1 VGSFIK
7 TVLVVSFVSI
17 TGEDGLQ
24 VVNIVEN
31 IKQSSSENSV
41 VFCQK

>member
-1 VGSFIK
+1 MGSFIK
-7 TVLVVSFVSI
+7 TVLVVSI